1 MKRGARRRVRVKSV
15 HQCAAPEDGMRVWVE
30 RALPRSAAR
39 RGAAI
44 DLWLREAAPSPALA
58 RWYGLDPQ
66 RWDGFRARYRREL
79 GRRPRLVH
87 LLEDLRRRTTVTLVF
102 GAQDDTR
109 THAAVLRE
117 FIERKGE
124 LP

>member
-15 HQCAAPEDGMRVWVE
+15 HQCAEPEDGMRIWVE

-39 RGAAI
+39 RDAAI

-58 RWYGLDPQ
+58 RWYGADPR
-66 RWDGFRARYRREL
+66 RWDRFCARYRREL
-79 GRRPRLVH
+79 WRRPRLVH
-87 LLEDLRRRTTVTLVF
+87 LLEDLRRRTIVTLVF
-102 GAQDDTR
+102 GAQDGAR

-117 FIERKGE
+117 FSDRKGE

>member
-15 HQCAAPEDGMRVWVE
+15 HQCAELEDGMRVWVE
-30 RALPRSAAR
+30 RVLPRSPSRAE
-39 RGAAI
+39 I
-44 DLWLREAAPSPALA
+44 DLWLRDAAPSRALE
-58 RWYGLDPQ
+58 RWYGLDPR
-66 RWDGFRARYRREL
+66 RWDAFRERYLDEL
-79 GRRPRLVH
+79 GRPPRLVLVR

-102 GAQDDTR
+102 GAQDGTR

-117 FIERKGE
+117 FIDRKGE